1 MSAHAPSTP
10 GSSNTDSSTVGSTI
24 GSAGSR
30 RRKAWALA
38 WGVLNHA
45 AFAWAIATMFWQ
57 LHEGL
62 RAGRGHLEGASA
74 WLANALLVAQFP
86 ILHSFLLSAS
96 GRRVLA
102 RLAPADLGRDLAP
115 TTFTLLASL
124 QTWATFHW
132 WSPSGITLYEAH
144 GAGRWI
150 FEILFAGSWLFLVA
164 ALRDAGLGTQTGA
177 IGWLSV
183 WRGKRPD
190 FGSFPTSGLFRVC
203 RQPVYLAFATT
214 LWTGPVHTLDA
225 LLLAMCWTTY
235 CVAAPLHKELRYLS
249 FYGDAFVRYR
259 ARVPY
264 ILPRAKP

>member
-1 MSAHAPSTP
+1 MSTRAAS
-10 GSSNTDSSTVGSTI
+10 TDSAGTT
-24 GSAGSR
+24 SARSDCARSR

-45 AFAWAIATMFWQ
+45 AFVWAIATMFWQ

-62 RAGRGHLEGASA
+62 RAGRGGLTGTDA

-86 ILHSFLLSAS
+86 LLHSFLLSTA

-102 RLAPADLGRDLAP
+102 RLGPADLGRDLAP
-115 TTFTLLASL
+115 TTFTLIASL

-132 WSPSGITLYEAH
+132 WSPSGLVLYEPH
-144 GAGRWI
+144 GPLRWI
-150 FEILFAGSWLFLVA
+150 FELAFAASWLLLVV
-164 ALRDAGLGTQTGA
+164 ALRDAGLRTQTGA
-177 IGWLSV
+177 VGWLSV
-183 WRGKRPD
+183 WRGTRPD
-190 FGSFPTSGLFRVC
+190 FGSFPTRGLFRAC
-203 RQPVYLAFATT
+203 RQPVYLAFALT

-225 LLLAMCWTTY
+225 LLLSMCWTTY

-249 FYGDAFVRYR
+249 FYGDAFARYR

-264 ILPRAKP
+264 ILPRTRP